1 MKVTRRLVAELAPE
15 ASTEETLRWAVAQ
28 ACMAPSELNSQ
39 PWLFRAELRGEAATV
54 ELLLDETRLL
64 PSLDPHGREAVV
76 ACGAALVNLRL
87 ALRGAALGTHVILCP
102 DPARP
107 ELLARLTVGGRAV
120 ESEQDRPLRQAIPL
134 RGTHRGA
141 FPPGAVPDA
150 AVERLVAEAAYEGAF
165 AAVLDDAAT
174 SRLAAL
180 TSEAETSLWDD
191 GAFRREV
198 ASWARTNSSGAPD
211 GVPGFAHGLSAWQ
224 SWLEPARVR
233 ASGPAGAVVAAPLT
247 MVVGAASDGRASLL
261 RAGSGLQRL
270 LLTARTL
277 GLSAGYLNS
286 ALHVERLRPAVGRL
300 AALDHPQVVLRL
312 GYTEGEWPTPRRSEG
327 VVLDLRRSSTGASSQ
342 FRQGE
347 SPV

>member
-1 MKVTRRLVAELAPE
+1 MISARRPVAGLEPE
-15 ASTEETLRWAVAQ
+15 ASTEDALRWAVSQ
-28 ACMAPSELNSQ
+28 ACLAPSELNSQ
-39 PWLFRAELRGEAATV
+39 PWRFRAEVRDDAATV

-64 PSLDPHGREAVV
+64 PSLDPLAREAVV
-76 ACGAALVNLRL
+76 ACGAALLNLRL
-87 ALRGAALGTHVILCP
+87 ALRGAALGTHVSLCP

-120 ESEQDRPLRQAIPL
+120 ESDEDRPLRQAIPL

-141 FPPGAVPDA
+141 FPPGDVPA
-150 AVERLVAEAAYEGAF
+150 ADQERLVAEAAYEGAF
-165 AAVLDDAAT
+165 AVVLDESAT
-174 SRLAAL
+174 TGLAAL
-180 TSEAETSLWDD
+180 TAEAEASLWED
-191 GAFRREV
+191 GEFRREI

-233 ASGPAGAVVAAPLT
+233 ASGRAASVVAAPLT
-247 MVVGAASDGRASLL
+247 LVVGSSSEGRAALL

-286 ALHVERLRPAVGRL
+286 ALHVERLRPAVGRV
-300 AALDHPQVVLRL
+300 ASLDHPQVVLRL
-312 GYTEGEWPTPRRSEG
+312 GYTDGEWPTPRRSEG
-327 VVLDLRRSSTGASSQ
+327 VVLDVRRDRT
-342 FRQGE
+342 
-347 SPV
+347 